1 MAAGSGGAPI
11 LRWSDAS
18 LAAFLFPMIGF
29 FISPVYPAINSVILS
44 ALPKHQHAPM
54 AGLIVVFSALG
65 GTSGSIITGTLF
77 ERLGG
82 QSAFYFSLIPIGAVL
97 LSLYLFKRSTERHAV
112 QTGRI
117 DVPG

>member
-1 MAAGSGGAPI
+1 MSDLLDGQAPAGAPDG
-11 LRWSDAS
+11 DAAPEGRS
-18 LAAFLFPMIGF
+18 RRIAPLVVG
-29 FISPVYPAINSVILS
+29 VIAVL
-44 ALPKHQHAPM
+44 M

-77 ERLGG
+77 ERIGG

-112 QTGRI
+112 QTGRS